1 MTGEFQPLGCWTRLP
16 RCSGRG
22 YLAWLSWQIIEV
34 GLLLLASINA
44 MLGTLQRCLR
54 HQGHQL
60 SRIIT
65 IEIKVLLTHGSANL
79 IYLYLLKGELIVP
92 DFAT

>member
-1 MTGEFQPLGCWTRLP
+1 
-16 RCSGRG
+16 
-22 YLAWLSWQIIEV
+22 
-34 GLLLLASINA
+34 